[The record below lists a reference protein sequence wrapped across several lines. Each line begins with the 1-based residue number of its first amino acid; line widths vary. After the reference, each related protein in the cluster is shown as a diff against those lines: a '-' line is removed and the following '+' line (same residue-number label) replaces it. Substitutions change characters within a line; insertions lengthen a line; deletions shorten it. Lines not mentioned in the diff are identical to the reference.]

1 MRREDN
7 LIPFSERTEEDQRR
21 IRSAGGKKSGE
32 VRRRKR
38 DAKQAAKLILNLPVE
53 FDAVKANLK
62 KLGVDPDDMTNM
74 VALMARMFTK
84 GMEGDDKAVR
94 LLLEMSGDTPRQ
106 KNEDARLKMDKEKHR
121 RDMEIMSESSNST
134 EESEDLVIY
143 LPDNERDD

>member
-32 VRRRKR
+32 VRRKKR
-38 DAKQAAKLILNLPVE
+38 DARQAAKLILNLPTE
-53 FDAVKANLK
+53 YENIKANLK
-62 KLGVDPDDMTNM
+62 QLGVDPDDMTNM

-84 GMEGDDKAVR
+84 GMEGDCNAVR
-94 LLLEMSGDTPRQ
+94 LLLEVSGDSPRQ

-121 RDMEIMSESSNST
+121 REMEIMSESSNST
-134 EESEDLVIY
+134 EETEDLVIY
-143 LPDNERDD
+143 VPDNGRDD

>member
-32 VRRRKR
+32 VRRKKR
-38 DAKQAAKLILNLPVE
+38 DARQAAKLILNLPVE

-62 KLGVDPDDMTNM
+62 KMGVDPDDMTNM

-84 GMEGDDKAVR
+84 GIEGDEKAVR

-106 KNEDARLKMDKEKHR
+106 KNEDARLKMEKEKHR
-121 RDMEIMSESSNST
+121 KEMEIMSESNTT
-134 EESEDLVIY
+134 EETDDLVIY
-143 LPDNERDD
+143 VPDNGRDT

>member
-62 KLGVDPDDMTNM
+62 KMGVDPDDMTNM

-106 KNEDARLKMDKEKHR
+106 KNEDARLKIDKEKHR
-121 RDMEIMSESSNST
+121 RDMEIMSESSTSAD
-134 EESEDLVIY
+134 ESEDLVIY

>member
-7 LIPFSERTEEDQRR
+7 LIPFSERTEKEQRK

-32 VRRRKR
+32 VRRKKR

-53 FDAVKANLK
+53 FDAVKSNLK
-62 KLGVDPDDMTNM
+62 KMGVDPDDMTNM

-84 GMEGDDKAVR
+84 GMEGDCKAAQ
-94 LLLEMSGDTPRQ
+94 LLLEMSGDTQRQ

-121 RDMEIMSESSNST
+121 REMEIMSGDSNHT
-134 EESEDLVIY
+134 EEDEDLVIY
-143 LPDNERDD
+143 IPDNGRDS

>member
-32 VRRRKR
+32 VRRKKR
-38 DAKQAAKLILNLPVE
+38 DARQAAKLILNLPVE
-53 FDAVKANLK
+53 FDAVRANLK
-62 KLGVDPDDMTNM
+62 KMGVDPDDMTNM

-106 KNEDARLKMDKEKHR
+106 KNEDARLKMEKEKHR
-121 RDMEIMSESSNST
+121 KEMEIMSDSSNIT

-143 LPDNERDD
+143 VPDNGRDT

>member
-32 VRRRKR
+32 VRRKKR

-53 FDAVKANLK
+53 LDAVKANLK
-62 KLGVDPDDMTNM
+62 KLGVDSDDMTNM

-84 GMEGDDKAVR
+84 GMEGDDKAAR

-121 RDMEIMSESSNST
+121 REMEIMSDNSTST
-134 EESEDLVIY
+134 EEAEDLVIY
-143 LPDNERDD
+143 IPDNGRDS

>member
-62 KLGVDPDDMTNM
+62 KMGVDPDDMTNM

-121 RDMEIMSESSNST
+121 RDMEIMSESSTST

>member
-32 VRRRKR
+32 VRRKKR
-38 DAKQAAKLILNLPVE
+38 DARQAAKLILNLPVE
-53 FDAVKANLK
+53 FDAVRANLK
-62 KLGVDPDDMTNM
+62 KMGVDPDDMTNM

-106 KNEDARLKMDKEKHR
+106 KNEDARLKMEKEKHR
-121 RDMEIMSESSNST
+121 KEMEIMSDSSNIT
-134 EESEDLVIY
+134 EEAEDLVIY
-143 LPDNERDD
+143 VPDNGRDT